1 MSVEAIVRILREG
14 LMLVLLLSAGPM
26 LASMLIG
33 LVMSIL
39 QATTQIQDQT
49 LSFVPKLAGVSG
61 SSHSRAVDPGPVR
74 SSSPWFFLKR
84 YRRCAR
90 EFHHARQPSS
100 TFWQASD
107 FTMTSALSSCFSG

>member
-33 LVMSIL
+33 LVVSIL

-49 LSFVPKLAGVSG
+49 LSFVPKLRRSVSDRR
-61 SSHSRAVDPGPVR
+61 HSRAVDPGAGR
-74 SSSPWFFLKR
+74 SVHRGSF
-84 YRRCAR
+84 
-90 EFHHARQPSS
+90 
-100 TFWQASD
+100 
-107 FTMTSALSSCFSG
+107 